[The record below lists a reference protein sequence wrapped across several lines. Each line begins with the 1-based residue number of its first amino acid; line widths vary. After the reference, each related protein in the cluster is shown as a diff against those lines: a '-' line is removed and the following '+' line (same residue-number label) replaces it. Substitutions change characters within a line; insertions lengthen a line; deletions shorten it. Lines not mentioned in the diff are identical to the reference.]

1 MRPKLPPGIGGCP
14 DIGPT
19 ELTATI
25 VFLPQS
31 AGSVTVR

>member
-1 MRPKLPPGIGGCP
+1 MKPELPPGIGGCP

-25 VFLPQS
+25 VFLLRP
-31 AGSVTVR
+31 AGSVTAR